1 MLNTFVRMKNIF
13 QPSGFGFHIA
23 PYILAVGLAAS
34 TVTEHAAADAKA
46 VSTASPRTDQS
57 VRSAIKE
64 LPAYIEQVMEQT
76 GVPGIAV
83 AVVHEDQLLYAQGF
97 GVRST
102 ETGAP
107 VTPDTVFQIASVS
120 KPLGATAVA
129 AAISTGA
136 LSWDTPVAPF
146 VSGFSLSDPT
156 ILPRVT
162 IGDLYAHRSG
172 LPGDYGNDLFLF
184 GFNRDEILAR
194 GHLVP
199 LSPFREAFS
208 YSNFGLTVAGVAAAA
223 ATGRN
228 WEKFSEDFIFSPLG
242 MARSSYSYAAF
253 RKMENTASLHQKV
266 EGRWA
271 AGSELNVDTQAPAG
285 GANSSVLDLSR
296 WMRMI
301 LSEGRFEGRR
311 IVSEEAL
318 ASMLAPQIKIVADT
332 EAGSSSYGFGMVV
345 DINSHGKTSWIH
357 SGDFSHGASTQIYL
371 DPELELGIVTLTNGW
386 PIGVPEAINA
396 TFVDLVRFGK
406 PTREWLTVYSE
417 ELAADTEITSS
428 IDGKKKPNQ
437 PKAASELNSYSGDF
451 SSDYAGEASIIVEG
465 HGLMLVF
472 GPRGETRV
480 SLHHWDGD
488 VFYFNEFG
496 MPEGFYTAV
505 RFSRDDKGDISSF
518 KVDMVSSGLG
528 VFNRKP

>member
-1 MLNTFVRMKNIF
+1 MLNTFLRMKTIF
-13 QPSGFGFHIA
+13 QPSGSGIRVATCILVAGFT
-23 PYILAVGLAAS
+23 VS
-34 TVTEHAAADAKA
+34 TVTGLATADANA
-46 VSTASPRTDQS
+46 VSTVSPKTDQL
-57 VRSAIKE
+57 VQAAIKE
-64 LPAYIEQVMEQT
+64 LPAHIKQVMERT

-83 AVVHEDQLLYAQGF
+83 AVVHKDQLLYAQGF

-102 ETGAP
+102 ETGAA

-136 LSWDTPVAPF
+136 LSWDTPVAPL
-146 VSGFSLSDPT
+146 VSGFSLSDPNV
-156 ILPRVT
+156 LPKIT

-172 LPGDYGNDLFLF
+172 LPGDYGNDLFLL
-184 GFNRDEILAR
+184 GFDRDEILAR

-208 YSNFGLTVAGVAAAA
+208 YSNFGLTIAGVAAAA

-242 MARSSYSYAAF
+242 MESSTFSYATF
-253 RKMENTASLHQKV
+253 RKMENTAALHQKAD
-266 EGRWA
+266 GRWA
-271 AGSELNVDTQAPAG
+271 AGSELNVDIQAPAG
-285 GANSSVLDLSR
+285 GANSNVLDLSR

-301 LSEGRFEGRR
+301 LSEGMFEGRR

-318 ASMLAPQIKIVADT
+318 ASMLAPQIKIAADT

-345 DINSHGKTSWIH
+345 DIDFQGKTSWIH
-357 SGDFSHGASTQIYL
+357 SGEFSHGASTQIYL
-371 DPELELGIVTLTNGW
+371 EPELELGIVTLTNGW

-396 TFVDLVRFGK
+396 TFVDLVKFGK
-406 PTREWLTVYSE
+406 PTREWLTVFSE
-417 ELAADTEITSS
+417 ELAADTEITRS
-428 IDGKKKPNQ
+428 IDGKKNPNR

-465 HGLMLVF
+465 HGLMLAF
-472 GPRGETRV
+472 GPRRETRV

-496 MPEGFYTAV
+496 MPEGSYTAV

>member
-1 MLNTFVRMKNIF
+1 MKTIF
-13 QPSGFGFHIA
+13 HPPGSGIRIA
-23 PYILAVGLAAS
+23 TYLLVAGLTVS
-34 TVTEHAAADAKA
+34 TVTEFAAADANA
-46 VSTASPRTDQS
+46 VSTASPITDQS

-64 LPAYIEQVMEQT
+64 LPAYIKQVMERT
-76 GVPGIAV
+76 GVPGISV

-102 ETGAP
+102 ETGTA

-136 LSWDTPVAPF
+136 LSWDTPVAPL
-146 VSGFSLSDPT
+146 VAGFSLSDPT
-156 ILPRVT
+156 VLPKVT

-172 LPGDYGNDLFLF
+172 LPGDYGNDLFLL
-184 GFNRDEILAR
+184 GFDRDEILAR

-223 ATGRN
+223 AAGRN

-242 MARSSYSYAAF
+242 MVSSTYSYAAF
-253 RKMENTASLHQKV
+253 RKMTNTAALHQKV
-266 EGRWA
+266 DERWV
-271 AGSELNVDTQAPAG
+271 AGPELNVDIQAPAG
-285 GANSSVLDLSR
+285 GANSNVLDLSR

-301 LSEGRFEGRR
+301 LSEGMFEGRR

-318 ASMLAPQIKIVADT
+318 ASMLAPQIKIAADT
-332 EAGSSSYGFGMVV
+332 ASGSSSYGFGMVV
-345 DINSHGKTSWIH
+345 DVDSRGKTSWIH

-371 DPELELGIVTLTNGW
+371 DPELELGVVTLTNGW

-396 TFVDLVRFGK
+396 TFVDFVRLGR
-406 PTREWLTVYSE
+406 PTRDWLTVFSE
-417 ELAADTEITSS
+417 ELAADTEITRS
-428 IDGKKKPNQ
+428 IDGKKRPNQ
-437 PKAASELNSYSGDF
+437 PKDASELKSYSGDF

-472 GPRGETRV
+472 GPRGQTRV
-480 SLHHWDGD
+480 LLHHWDGD

-505 RFSRDDKGDISSF
+505 RFRRDDKGNIISF